1 MDDVN
6 ILSYEFNVLDE
17 GNSPPVIKLLDE
29 NEKRVKTIEIY
40 SPIKQNLCLYM
51 ENKESYT
58 VEKLKCMEH
67 LYALRPPPYEPIS
80 SRIANIYERLR
91 SYHCKDAN
99 HNKDNITYLNR
110 NKQSLKLDYPCLLSI
125 TEVIFAILNTII
137 NKNNFSEIVEKP
149 MFKQKTFN
157 FLNKS
162 HTLWG
167 RPLISIITELNHVK
181 EIHFCISS
189 NKHDKEILCE
199 EMFLFSQFYSLLF
212 KTVTMITVN
221 LNVIKINSVFIDD
234 KNPYK
239 ITKDSIL
246 KFQQSCNNVILSNY
260 ILTSLIEQYSRLES
274 LTVILDDSYIYE
286 LDSILG
292 KEIGVEW
299 NEFALNGQIY
309 ITKLMSIENNHSINL
324 KINSLDPLLFKSIN
338 GMIVNNDRNLD
349 SITLELFPKRNA
361 FSLRKILFNYNC
373 LYQNKEINKNIEHEF
388 TEEDKMIE
396 WNYTRELKHASKLLI
411 KEERIPK
418 YLYNEFSTNLSDLQI
433 ILSNGAQFLKTLDID
448 ISPYK
453 LLTQFDY
460 YNSLIIVFV
469 LNILEIVSH
478 TKDMQTFFLIANT
491 LEPNYEG
498 LINNI
503 KRIKKEIPNLNN
515 TSIRK
520 LCLDIPNISNII
532 PFNNFPKNTLEQ
544 LILDSLCE
552 KDFKLF
558 QEHLMTC
565 HKEYKCI
572 EKLEIS
578 LDYLL
583 NDITTT
589 LNSFFKSSIPRTLKK
604 LAIKTENPITLND
617 LQCNVLS
624 LYNQMNVMK
633 HNFDVSYKGSITEF
647 ERFKGTER
655 FASNVKAMLFDELK
669 KQKVRSFCKVIS
681 NYEMEVCLIK
691 YAKWNAKVHPYIIKG
706 FEGRM
711 NKKKKSTIK
720 NLYTNQNKMK
730 IYSNIFLFLSVQKTS
745 IQIQLSSQ

>member
-67 LYALRPPPYEPIS
+67 LYALRPPPYEPLS

-110 NKQSLKLDYPCLLSI
+110 NKQTLKLDYPCLLSI

-137 NKNNFSEIVEKP
+137 NKKNFSEIVEIS
-149 MFKQKTFN
+149 MFKKKTFG
-157 FLNKS
+157 FLSKS
-162 HTLWG
+162 DTLWN
-167 RPLISIITELNHVK
+167 RPLISIITELNRVK

-221 LNVIKINSVFIDD
+221 LNVNKINSVFIDD

-246 KFQQSCNNVILSNY
+246 KFQKSCNNVILSNY

-292 KEIGVEW
+292 MEIGVEW

-388 TEEDKMIE
+388 AEEDKMIE

-418 YLYNEFSTNLSDLQI
+418 YLYNEFSANLSDLQI

-460 YNSLIIVFV
+460 YNSLITVFIV
-469 LNILEIVSH
+469 NILEIVSH
-478 TKDMQTFFLIANT
+478 TKEMQVFALKANT
-491 LEPNYEG
+491 LEPNYEC
-498 LINNI
+498 LINNV

-520 LCLDIPNISNII
+520 LHLDIPNISNMI
-532 PFNNFPKNTLEQ
+532 PFNNFPKNTLEH
-544 LILDSLCE
+544 LFLHSLCE

-558 QEHLMTC
+558 QEHLMSC

-572 EKLEIS
+572 ERLEIT

-583 NDITTT
+583 NDITDT
-589 LNSFFKSSIPRTLKK
+589 LNSFFKLSIPRTLK
-604 LAIKTENPITLND
+604 TLVIRTKNQIALSD
-617 LQCNVLS
+617 LQSNIMT

-633 HNFDVSYKGSITEF
+633 YNLKVSYTGSINEF
-647 ERFKGTER
+647 ERVKGNVR
-655 FASNVKAMLFDELK
+655 FASNVKTMLFNEIK
-669 KQKVRSFCKVIS
+669 KQKMRSSCKVIS
-681 NYEMEVCLIK
+681 NDEFEVCLLK
-691 YAKWNAKVHPYIIKG
+691 YPKWNAKVHPYIIKG

-730 IYSNIFLFLSVQKTS
+730 IYSNIFLFLAAKKTS
-745 IQIQLSSQ
+745 IQIKVN